1 MQCQSK
7 FFLCNV
13 TNPFSNFRNGKSKGI
28 AYVEYESEKSAKQA
42 VMKVDQTE
50 FMGRTLTVAISAPPA
65 NSDKHPQPHRS
76 NPSGFTGA
84 RKPFAAKTDQKQRIS
99 FVPASV
105 QKAAATGASGQ
116 PAMSNDD
123 FRKMLL
129 K

>member
-1 MQCQSK
+1 
-7 FFLCNV
+7 
-13 TNPFSNFRNGKSKGI
+13 
-28 AYVEYESEKSAKQA
+28 
-42 VMKVDQTE
+42 MKVDQTE

-76 NPSGFTGA
+76 NTSGFAGA

-105 QKAAATGASGQ
+105 QKAAAAGAAGQ